1 MTVNILPSGKDKEYG
16 YCMHYSTVDN
26 GDFTVAFFAK
36 GNPFGLIENDNFY
49 WIVEHK
55 SGEQVF
61 MSERVPNW
69 RPILG
74 LDSREWDSFKEES
87 LGYINAYIEKQTK
100 GEGDMSVDVSNKIVI
115 HTDIY
120 GDRIE
125 IDTEVCEEGVY
136 MRISERNVDFCE
148 YTTPCVKL
156 NVKQVKAKAIR
167 KQLKQWLIENGH
179 KEGK

>member
-16 YCMHYSTVDN
+16 YCMHYSTVYN

-36 GNPFGLIENDNFY
+36 GNPFGLIENDSFY

-69 RPILG
+69 RPIFG

-87 LGYINAYIEKQTK
+87 LGYIDAYIEKQTK
-100 GEGDMSVDVSNKIVI
+100 GEVDMSSVIVI
-115 HTDIY
+115 HTDSY

-125 IDTEVCEEGVY
+125 IDTEVCECVF
-136 MRISERNVDFCE
+136 MSISERNVDFCE
-148 YTTPCVKL
+148 DTTPCVKL
-156 NVKQVKAKAIR
+156 NVKQVKAIR

-179 KEGK
+179 KNA